1 MKVLH
6 LYSGNLFGGVE
17 RCLITFAKMQFHT
30 PDVEHHFGLCF
41 PGRLREELLACGAVV
56 HDFGAV
62 RISRPWTV
70 WEARRRLKMLHAK
83 KPFDVC
89 ITHAGWSHGVFARA
103 AKSLGLPIVHYVHDD
118 LTNAGW
124 LYRWAK
130 RVPPTRVI
138 ANSQFT
144 AGTVQKIFPT
154 VPCDVLACPVEDRS
168 DPNREATRATIR
180 VELRTPANAVVILQ
194 ASRLERMKGQAVHV
208 EALGKLSTVPGWV
221 AWFAGGPQKAGEHEF
236 LRALEQRAR
245 MLGISDRVRFLKQ
258 RTDIPQLMAAA
269 DVLCQ
274 PNTRSES
281 FGIVFIEALYSGLPI
296 ITSDIGGGAEI
307 VDEFC
312 GVRLPPNDADAL
324 AECLKTFVE
333 KPDTFVSFGSI
344 GSNRARELCDP
355 LQQLIGLRKILSAAI
370 GKK

>member
-17 RCLITFAKMQFHT
+17 RCLITIAKKQFHT

-41 PGRLREELLACGAVV
+41 PGRLRDELVTGGAVV

-62 RISRPWTV
+62 RVSRPWTV
-70 WEARRRLKMLHAK
+70 WAARRKLKMLHAK

-118 LTNAGW
+118 LTYAGW

-144 AGTVQKIFPT
+144 AGTVRKIFPT

-168 DPNREATRATIR
+168 DPNREATRAAIR
-180 VELRTPANAVVILQ
+180 TELHTPANAVVILQ
-194 ASRLERMKGQAVHV
+194 ASRLERWKGQSVHI
-208 EALGKLSTVPGWV
+208 EALGKLGEVPGWV
-221 AWFAGGPQKAGEHEF
+221 AWFAGGPQKAGEAAYLCE
-236 LRALEQRAR
+236 LEDRAKF
-245 MLGISDRVRFLKQ
+245 LGIADRVRFLGQ
-258 RTDIPQLMAAA
+258 RSDVPRLMAGA
-269 DVLCQ
+269 DVFCQ
-274 PNTRSES
+274 PNTGPEP
-281 FGIVFIEALYSGLPI
+281 FGIAFIEALYSGLPV

-307 VDEFC
+307 VNEFC
-312 GVRLPPNDADAL
+312 GVCLPPSDVDAL
-324 AECLKTFVE
+324 AACLKAFIV
-333 KPDTFVSFGSI
+333 KPDTIASFGSI
-344 GSNRARELCDP
+344 GSNRAKELCDP
-355 LQQLIGLRKILSAAI
+355 VQQLVGFRKILSEAI
-370 GKK
+370 R